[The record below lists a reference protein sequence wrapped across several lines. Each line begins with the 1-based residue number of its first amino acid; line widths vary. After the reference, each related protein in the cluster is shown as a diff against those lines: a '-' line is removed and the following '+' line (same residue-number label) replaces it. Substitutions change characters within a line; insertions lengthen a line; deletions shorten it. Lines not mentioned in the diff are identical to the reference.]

1 MSQPRVTDRSIEN
14 TVATLLRVGVTLAGV
29 VVASGGIL
37 YLLRHGGEVS
47 DFSTFRMTPQSDRLV
62 PDIVSGAFHGR
73 ARSIIQAG
81 ILLLIA
87 TPIARVAVSL
97 GGFALERD
105 RKYVLITAIVLT
117 ILIYS
122 LLSGAQ
128 RG

>member
-1 MSQPRVTDRSIEN
+1 MSQLHVTDRSIEN

-105 RKYVLITAIVLT
+105 RKYVVITAVVLT

>member
-1 MSQPRVTDRSIEN
+1 MNQPQVTDRNIEN
-14 TVATLLRVGVTLAGV
+14 TIANLLRVGVTLAGV
-29 VVASGGIL
+29 VVAIGGIF

-47 DFSTFRMTPQSDRLV
+47 DFRAFTMTEHSDRLV
-62 PDIVSGAFHGR
+62 PDIISGAFHGR
-73 ARSIIQAG
+73 TRSIIQTG

-97 GGFALERD
+97 VGFALERD
-105 RKYVLITAIVLT
+105 RKYVVITAIVLS

-122 LLSGAQ
+122 LLSGSQ

>member
-1 MSQPRVTDRSIEN
+1 MSQLHVTDRSIEN

-37 YLLRHGGEVS
+37 YLLRHGGEAS
-47 DFSTFRMTPQSDRLV
+47 DFRTFKMPPQSDRLV